1 LLGKTF
7 DRNASNLAGGGVA
20 VIRLKPGLGTS
31 MESLPVSPALGAL
44 TAVFTTFGLIFL
56 AEIGDKSQLVCMTL
70 AARHR
75 HFPVLL
81 GAIAAFIILNTLAVV
96 FGAGLAQWVPEKVLA
111 GAVALLF
118 GAFGIK
124 SLLTKEEKEEEGEVE
139 EKPGHGIFVTTF
151 LMILLAE
158 MGDKTQIAIAGLA
171 STLPAV
177 AVWLGATLALFA
189 TSALGVWLGVTLL
202 RRIPIHRLHQ
212 ISGVFF
218 LVLAAF
224 AAARL
229 F

>member
-1 LLGKTF
+1 M
-7 DRNASNLAGGGVA
+7 S
-20 VIRLKPGLGTS
+20 
-31 MESLPVSPALGAL
+31 ALETL
-44 TAVFTTFGLIFL
+44 TAIFSTFGLIFL

-75 HFPVLL
+75 HLPVLL
-81 GAIAAFIILNTLAVV
+81 GAIAAFLILNTLAVV
-96 FGAGLAQWVPEKVLA
+96 FGAGLAQWIPEKILA
-111 GAVALLF
+111 GAVAILF

-124 SLLTKEEKEEEGEVE
+124 SLLTREEVTEDGEVE
-139 EKPGHGIFVTTF
+139 EKPGHGIFATTF
-151 LMILLAE
+151 LMLLLAE

-171 STLPAV
+171 STLPSL
-177 AVWLGATLALFA
+177 AVWIGATLALIT

-212 ISGVFF
+212 VSGVFF

-224 AAARL
+224 AATRV

>member
-1 LLGKTF
+1 M
-7 DRNASNLAGGGVA
+7 S
-20 VIRLKPGLGTS
+20 
-31 MESLPVSPALGAL
+31 ALETL
-44 TAVFTTFGLIFL
+44 TAIFSTFGLIFL

-75 HFPVLL
+75 HLPVLL
-81 GAIAAFIILNTLAVV
+81 GAIAAFLILNTLAVV
-96 FGAGLAQWVPEKVLA
+96 FGAGLAQWIPEKILA
-111 GAVALLF
+111 GAVAILF

-124 SLLTKEEKEEEGEVE
+124 SLLTREEVTEDGEVE
-139 EKPGHGIFVTTF
+139 EKPGHGIFATTF
-151 LMILLAE
+151 LMLLLAE

-171 STLPAV
+171 STLPSL
-177 AVWLGATLALFA
+177 AVWIGATLALIT

-212 ISGVFF
+212 VSGIFF

-224 AAARL
+224 AATRV